1 MSVLSRVNGPD
12 DIRALT
18 PAERIELAADV
29 RALLIE
35 VVRRNGGHLSPNL
48 GVVEMTIA
56 LLAAFDTPREPV
68 IWDVGH
74 QAYAH
79 KILTGRRDRFPTL
92 KQAGGISGFLKR
104 EESEHDA
111 FGAGH
116 TSTSISAALGFA
128 VANQFKGE
136 PDRHAVAVIGDGA
149 LTGGLAWEALNNA
162 GHMDAPLIVVLN
174 DNELSIAR
182 SVGALHLYLNR
193 MRAHPAFEQMKE
205 QIARVMKRLPAGE
218 TWLELSR
225 RLKDGVKEVML
236 APMIWEE
243 LGFSYIGPVDG
254 HDTELMIDTFKAAKT
269 MPSPV
274 FVHVLTTKG
283 KGDEAS
289 EADPIAKYQVDA
301 AKPAGMPPSLPAY
314 REFFA
319 QTLIEQAARNSLIV
333 GITAAMPSGTALDKF
348 QKVYPD
354 RMFDVGIA
362 EQHAVTFAAGL
373 AAAGMKPVCAIYSTF
388 LQRAYD
394 SIIHDVAIQ
403 NLPVTFVLVNAG
415 LVGED
420 GRTHHG
426 IFDIAYLRAIPNMV
440 VMAPKDENELR
451 HMIVT
456 AMAHDGPISV
466 RFPRGSALGV
476 PLDAVATALPI
487 GKAETLREG
496 DDVAILA
503 LGVHVQTAVE
513 AADLLAHEG
522 VAATVVNARF
532 AKPLDTECILDLA
545 RRVGRFVTIEEGA
558 KAGGFGSAV
567 LELLAAHGL
576 ICPVTVLGIPD
587 EFVDH
592 GKPAQ
597 LRAQCGLTA
606 ENVAAEAHKL
616 CAVSAPVRARTR
628 R

>member
-1 MSVLSRVNGPD
+1 MGILSRVTGPD
-12 DIRALT
+12 DIRTLT
-18 PAERIELAADV
+18 PAERVELAADV
-29 RALLIE
+29 RSLIMD
-35 VVRRNGGHLSPNL
+35 VVPQVGGHLSPNL
-48 GVVEMTIA
+48 GVVELTIA
-56 LLAAFDTPREPV
+56 LLAAFDTPDEPI

-74 QAYAH
+74 QAYVH

-104 EESEHDA
+104 EESEYDA

-128 VANQFKGE
+128 VANQFKGQPE
-136 PDRHAVAVIGDGA
+136 KHAVAVIGDGA
-149 LTGGLAWEALNNA
+149 MTGGLAWEALNNA

-218 TWLELSR
+218 TWLELGKR
-225 RLKDGVKEVML
+225 FKDGVKEVML

-243 LGFSYIGPVDG
+243 LGFAYIGPVDG
-254 HDTELMIDTFKAAKT
+254 HDMELMIDTFRMAKT

-283 KGDEAS
+283 KGVEAC
-289 EADPIAKYQVDA
+289 EADPIGTYQVPES
-301 AKPAGMPPSLPAY
+301 KQAGAPTSPPAY

-319 QTLIEQAARNSLIV
+319 QTLIEQATKNARIV
-333 GITAAMPSGTALDKF
+333 GITAAMDKGTGLDKF
-348 QKVYPD
+348 KGAFPD

-394 SIIHDVAIQ
+394 SVIHDVAIQ
-403 NLPVTFVLVNAG
+403 NLPVTFVVVNAG

-451 HMIVT
+451 HMVVT

-466 RFPRGSALGV
+466 RFPRGSGLGV
-476 PLDAVATALPI
+476 SLDPQTYALEI
-487 GKAETLREG
+487 GKAEVLRTG
-496 DDVAILA
+496 DDVALIGF
-503 LGVHVQTAVE
+503 GVHVPTAVA
-513 AADLLAHEG
+513 AADLLAADGIE
-522 VAATVVNARF
+522 ATVVNARF
-532 AKPLDTECILDLA
+532 AKPLDEELILDLA
-545 RRVGRFVTIEEGA
+545 RRVGRIVTIEEGV
-558 KAGGFGSAV
+558 KAGGFGAAV
-567 LELLAAHGL
+567 LELLARNGV
-576 ICPVTVLGIPD
+576 ICPVRVLGVPD
-587 EFVDH
+587 VFVDH

-597 LRAQCGLTA
+597 LRELCGLTA
-606 ENVAAEAHKL
+606 GTMAARAGTL
-616 CAVSAPVRARTR
+616 CKANPPIRIA
-628 R
+628 

>member
-18 PAERIELAADV
+18 PAERVELAADV

-35 VVRRNGGHLSPNL
+35 VVQRNGGHLSPNL

-254 HDTELMIDTFKAAKT
+254 HDTELMIDTFRAAKT

-301 AKPAGMPPSLPAY
+301 TKPAGVPSSLPAY

-451 HMIVT
+451 HMIAT

-487 GKAETLREG
+487 GKAEMLREG

-513 AADLLAHEG
+513 AADLLAQEG

-532 AKPLDTECILDLA
+532 AKPLDAECILDLA
-545 RRVGRFVTIEEGA
+545 RRVGRFVTIEEGV

-576 ICPVTVLGIPD
+576 TCPVTVLGIPD

-606 ENVAAEAHKL
+606 ENVAAEARKL
-616 CAVSAPVRARTR
+616 TAVTAPVRARTR

>member
-1 MSVLSRVNGPD
+1 MSILSRVDGPE

-18 PAERIELAADV
+18 PAERVELAANV
-29 RALLIE
+29 RALLME
-35 VVRRNGGHLSPNL
+35 VVQRNGGHLSPNL
-48 GVVEMTIA
+48 GVVELTIA
-56 LLAAFDTPREPV
+56 LLAAFDSPREPI

-104 EESEHDA
+104 EESEHDV

-136 PDRHAVAVIGDGA
+136 PNRHAIAVIGDGA
-149 LTGGLAWEALNNA
+149 MTGGLAWEALNNA
-162 GHMDAPLIVVLN
+162 GHLNAPLIVVLN

-193 MRAHPAFEQMKE
+193 LRAHPAFEQMKD

-218 TWLELSR
+218 TWLELSK
-225 RLKDGVKEVML
+225 RLKDGIKEVML

-243 LGFSYIGPVDG
+243 LGFSYLGPVDG
-254 HDTELMIDTFKAAKT
+254 HDTELMIDTFRMAKT
-269 MPSPV
+269 LPSPV

-283 KGDEAS
+283 KGDPAC
-289 EADPIAKYQVDA
+289 EADPIKKYQVEA
-301 AKPAGMPPSLPAY
+301 AKPAGGSPSPPAY
-314 REFFA
+314 RDFFA
-319 QTLIEQAARNSLIV
+319 QTLIEQAARNALIV

-348 QKVYPD
+348 QQVYPD

-403 NLPVTFVLVNAG
+403 NLPVTFALVNAG

-451 HMIVT
+451 HMVVT
-456 AMAHDGPISV
+456 AMVHDGPIAF

-476 PLDAVATALPI
+476 PLDEVAAPLPI
-487 GKAETLREG
+487 GKAEILRDG
-496 DDVAILA
+496 DDVAILGF
-503 LGVHVQTAVE
+503 GVHVPTAVE
-513 AADLLAHEG
+513 AAEILADEG
-522 VAATVVNARF
+522 IAATVVNARF
-532 AKPLDTECILDLA
+532 AKPLDEELILDLA
-545 RRVGRFVTIEEGA
+545 RRVGRFVTIEEGVA
-558 KAGGFGSAV
+558 AGGFGSAV
-567 LELLAAHGL
+567 LELLARHGL
-576 ICPVTVLGIPD
+576 TCPVTVLGIPD
-587 EFVDH
+587 TFVDH
-592 GKPAQ
+592 GKPAD
-597 LRAQCGLTA
+597 LRTECGLTA
-606 ENVAAEAHKL
+606 ANVAAQARVL
-616 CAVSAPVRARTR
+616 CRVAAPAPR
-628 R
+628 

>member
-1 MSVLSRVNGPD
+1 MSVLSRVNGPE

-18 PAERIELAADV
+18 PAERVELAADV
-29 RALLIE
+29 RALLIA
-35 VVRRNGGHLSPNL
+35 VVQRNGGHLSPNL
-48 GVVEMTIA
+48 GVVEMAIA
-56 LLAAFDTPREPV
+56 LLVAFDTPREPI

-79 KILTGRRDRFPTL
+79 KILTGRRDTFPTL

-128 VANQFKGE
+128 VANQFKGV
-136 PDRHAVAVIGDGA
+136 PNQHAVAVIGDGA

-205 QIARVMKRLPAGE
+205 QVARVMKRLPAGE
-218 TWLELSR
+218 TWLELGKR
-225 RLKDGVKEVML
+225 FKDGVKEVML

-254 HDTELMIDTFKAAKT
+254 HDTELMIDTFRVAKT

-289 EADPIAKYQVDA
+289 EADPIGKYQVEA
-301 AKPAGMPPSLPAY
+301 AKPVGTPPSLPAY

-319 QTLIEQAARNSLIV
+319 QTLIEQAARNALIV
-333 GITAAMPSGTALDKF
+333 GITAAMPSSTALDKF

-403 NLPVTFVLVNAG
+403 NLPVTFVIVNAG

-426 IFDIAYLRAIPNMV
+426 IFDITYLRAIPNMV

-456 AMAHDGPISV
+456 AMAYDGPISV

-476 PLDAVATALPI
+476 PLDDIASALPI

-496 DDVAILA
+496 DDVAVVA
-503 LGVHVQTAVE
+503 LGAHVQTAVD
-513 AADLLAHEG
+513 AADLLARDG

-532 AKPLDTECILDLA
+532 AKPLDAECILDLA
-545 RRVGRFVTIEEGA
+545 RRIGRFVTIEEGV

-567 LELLAAHGL
+567 LELLAANGL
-576 ICPVTVLGIPD
+576 TCPVTVLGIPD

-606 ENVAAEAHKL
+606 ENVAAEARKL
-616 CAVSAPVRARTR
+616 CEVAAPIRARIR

>member
-18 PAERIELAADV
+18 PAERVELAADV

-35 VVRRNGGHLSPNL
+35 VVQRNGGHLSPNL

-56 LLAAFDTPREPV
+56 LLAAFDTPREPI

-128 VANQFKGE
+128 VANQFRGE

-205 QIARVMKRLPAGE
+205 QVARVMKRLPAGE
-218 TWLELSR
+218 TWLELGKR
-225 RLKDGVKEVML
+225 FKDGVKEVML

-254 HDTELMIDTFKAAKT
+254 HDTELMIDTFRVAKT

-301 AKPAGMPPSLPAY
+301 AKPAGTPPSPPAY
-314 REFFA
+314 REYFA

-451 HMIVT
+451 HMIAT
-456 AMAHDGPISV
+456 AMGHDGPIAM

-476 PLDAVATALPI
+476 PLDAVAAALPI
-487 GKAETLREG
+487 GKAEALREG

-513 AADLLAHEG
+513 AAELLAQEG

-532 AKPLDTECILDLA
+532 AKPLDAECILDLA
-545 RRVGRFVTIEEGA
+545 RRVGRFVTIEEGV

-576 ICPVTVLGIPD
+576 TCPVTVLGIPD

-606 ENVAAEAHKL
+606 ENVAAEARKL
-616 CAVSAPVRARTR
+616 CAVTASVRARTR